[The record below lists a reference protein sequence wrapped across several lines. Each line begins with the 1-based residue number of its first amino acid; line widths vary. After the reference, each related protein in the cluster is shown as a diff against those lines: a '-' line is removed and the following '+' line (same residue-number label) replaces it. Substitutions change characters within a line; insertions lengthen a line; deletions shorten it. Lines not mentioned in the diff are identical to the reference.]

1 MALLQTAGRERD
13 IPTGQPRCWEDAE
26 KRLKWIE
33 GENTRDVRQVPTLQV
48 QDLSLLFKL
57 KSGKVTLAER
67 IPPHES
73 PAPQAESSCSCF

>member
-33 GENTRDVRQVPTLQV
+33 GENTRDVRQVLTLWGIV
-48 QDLSLLFKL
+48 
-57 KSGKVTLAER
+57 G
-67 IPPHES
+67 
-73 PAPQAESSCSCF
+73 